1 MKSGR
6 IGWTGLMMVLV
17 LTGCHGE
24 KAMEVEKVRL
34 PGYWFQLILI
44 VAPLLIVLVKGLM
57 DLGAI
62 KDSLVALGS
71 QSRRIISRLEELED
85 RIKVL
90 EKGGKAGSGPVKG
103 KEE

>member
-1 MKSGR
+1 
-6 IGWTGLMMVLV
+6 MMILV

-24 KAMEVEKVRL
+24 KAMEVETVRL

-44 VAPLLIVLVKGLM
+44 VAPLLILLVKGLM

-90 EKGGKAGSGPVKG
+90 EKGGKSGSGPVKG